1 MAKAFGWNWRREL
14 NAVVLAC
21 AVSGCAS
28 RSVEVASDPPGA
40 EVQTMGGE
48 TLGTTPVILRN
59 EALEKAMSSDGLM
72 AIRLV
77 GPGYLPQA
85 LMVEVRGA
93 DAYRL
98 QMTKLDDN
106 FFKRYVLRDY
116 TAEHNFMVREML
128 NIQGLIRTKK
138 FPEAEKQLLGFQ
150 ERFPTIAMTHVMLS
164 NLALLRGDRV
174 LAKRYLLQAQ
184 TLDPE
189 DPIILRTLGGMG
201 AIPIQ
206 TTMPV
211 VPEDSAREPAALPD
225 ASEDGH

>member
-1 MAKAFGWNWRREL
+1 
-14 NAVVLAC
+14 
-21 AVSGCAS
+21 
-28 RSVEVASDPPGA
+28 
-40 EVQTMGGE
+40 MGGE

-72 AIRLV
+72 AVRLV
-77 GPGYLPQA
+77 GPGYLPQT
-85 LMVEVRGA
+85 LMVEVRGV

-138 FPEAEKQLLGFQ
+138 FTDAEKQLLGFQ

-201 AIPIQ
+201 AVPMQSTITP
-206 TTMPV
+206 T
-211 VPEDSAREPAALPD
+211 VPEDSAREPASALP
-225 ASEDGH
+225 ELPEGGH